1 MAEAEGFATVLG
13 GEDNNNVAGLFAGD
27 ADDEAGDKD
36 NGRGGDAIVG
46 FFNAGSVADE
56 VDDED

>member
-1 MAEAEGFATVLG
+1 MAEAEGVAAGLG
-13 GEDNNNVAGLFAGD
+13 EEGKNGAGLFAGD

-36 NGRGGDAIVG
+36 NGCGGDAIVG
-46 FFNAGSVADE
+46 FSNDGSVADD